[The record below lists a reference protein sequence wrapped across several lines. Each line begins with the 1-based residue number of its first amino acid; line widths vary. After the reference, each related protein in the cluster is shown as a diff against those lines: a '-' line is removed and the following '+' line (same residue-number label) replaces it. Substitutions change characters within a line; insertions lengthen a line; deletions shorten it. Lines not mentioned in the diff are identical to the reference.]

1 MPMEALSPSRPATVK
16 ATGWRRF
23 GRVLINAGQSWLDH
37 RGASKGAAVAFYTMF
52 SMAPIL
58 VLVTAIAGAFFGPQA
73 AQGQIVAQLS
83 GLVGEVGAQ
92 AIQTALISANND
104 QAGELATIVA
114 TALLLVGATTV
125 FSELKD
131 SLDEIWQ
138 VPKPPSSGI
147 FTLIRTRLLSFGLIL
162 VLGFLLLVSLVV
174 NAVLAVL
181 QSYWSGLWSNFLM
194 VLTPLASLFSFLVIA
209 SMFAAIFKM
218 LPRAPLSW
226 RDVFIGSLGTAALF
240 TLGKY
245 VIGVYLGNSGVT
257 STYGAAGS
265 LAALLIWFYYSAQ
278 IFFFGAEFTRQYAL
292 NFGSLRESGE
302 TGETRREARDE
313 RDLSP
318 DQTNGQML
326 VAGDISNTNNTKAFL
341 TSKRRDGS
349 N

>member
-1 MPMEALSPSRPATVK
+1 MRTAFRPHSHPSQPVALK
-16 ATGWRRF
+16 ATGWRCF
-23 GRVLINAGQSWLDH
+23 GRLLLNAGQSWLDH
-37 RGASKGAAVAFYTMF
+37 RAASKGAAVAFYTMF

-58 VLVTAIAGAFFGPQA
+58 VLVTAIAGAFFGPRA
-73 AQGQIVAQLS
+73 AQGEIVAQLS

-92 AIQTALISANND
+92 AIQTALVSANND
-104 QAGELATIVA
+104 RSGVIATVIA

-131 SLDEIWQ
+131 SLDDIWQ
-138 VPKPPSSGI
+138 IPKSPSGGI
-147 FTLIRTRLLSFGLIL
+147 IVLVRTRLLSFGLIL

-174 NAVLAVL
+174 NAVLALL
-181 QSYWSGLWSNFLM
+181 QSYWSGVGSNFLV

-218 LPRAPLSW
+218 LPQAPLSW

-245 VIGVYLGNSGVT
+245 VIGVYLGNSGVS

-265 LAALLIWFYYSAQ
+265 LAALLIWIYYSAQ

-292 NFGSLRESGE
+292 HFGSLRGV
-302 TGETRREARDE
+302 D
-313 RDLSP
+313 
-318 DQTNGQML
+318 TNT
-326 VAGDISNTNNTKAFL
+326 DTNPANAFL
-341 TSKRRDGS
+341 TSKRAGGS

>member
-1 MPMEALSPSRPATVK
+1 MQAASSSPSRPAAVK
-16 ATGWRRF
+16 ATGWRLF
-23 GRVLINAGQSWLDH
+23 GRLLLNAGQSWLDH
-37 RGASKGAAVAFYTMF
+37 RAASKGAAVAFYTMF

-58 VLVTAIAGAFFGPQA
+58 VLVTAIAGAFFGPSA

-92 AIQTALISANND
+92 ALQTALISANND
-104 QAGELATIVA
+104 QGGAIATAVA

-138 VPKPPSSGI
+138 IPKPPASGI
-147 FTLIRTRLLSFGLIL
+147 VTLIRTRLLSFGLIL

-174 NAVLAVL
+174 NAALALL
-181 QSYWSGLWSNFLM
+181 QSYWSGVWSDFLM
-194 VLTPLASLFSFLVIA
+194 ILTPLSALFSFLVIA

-218 LPRAPLSW
+218 LPQAPLSW

-245 VIGVYLGNSGVT
+245 VIGVYLGNSGIS

-265 LAALLIWFYYSAQ
+265 LAALLIWIYYSAQ

-292 NFGSLRESGE
+292 SFGSLRDAKNHADRNAIAAIPGTAESSAPKELG
-302 TGETRREARDE
+302 G
-313 RDLSP
+313 
-318 DQTNGQML
+318 G
-326 VAGDISNTNNTKAFL
+326 AGKAFL
-341 TSKRRDGS
+341 TSKKSDAG

>member
-1 MPMEALSPSRPATVK
+1 MRTAFRPHSQPSQPVALK

-23 GRVLINAGQSWLDH
+23 GRLLLNAGQSWLDH
-37 RGASKGAAVAFYTMF
+37 RAASKGAAVAFYTMF

-58 VLVTAIAGAFFGPQA
+58 VLVTAIAGAFFGPRA
-73 AQGQIVAQLS
+73 AQGEIVAQLS

-92 AIQTALISANND
+92 AIQTALVSANND
-104 QAGELATIVA
+104 QNGIIATVIA

-131 SLDEIWQ
+131 SLDDIWQ
-138 VPKPPSSGI
+138 IPKPPSAGI
-147 FTLIRTRLLSFGLIL
+147 IVLVRTRLLSFGLIL

-174 NAVLAVL
+174 NAVLALL
-181 QSYWSGLWSNFLM
+181 QSYWSGVGSNFLV

-218 LPRAPLSW
+218 LPQASLSW

-245 VIGVYLGNSGVT
+245 VIGVYLGNSGVS

-265 LAALLIWFYYSAQ
+265 LAALLIWIYYSAQ

-292 NFGSLRESGE
+292 HFGSLRGV
-302 TGETRREARDE
+302 D
-313 RDLSP
+313 
-318 DQTNGQML
+318 TN
-326 VAGDISNTNNTKAFL
+326 ADTHPANAFL
-341 TSKRRDGS
+341 TSKRAGGS

>member
-1 MPMEALSPSRPATVK
+1 MQAASSSPSRPAAVK

-23 GRVLINAGQSWLDH
+23 GRLLLNAGQAWLDH
-37 RGASKGAAVAFYTMF
+37 RAASKGAAVAFYTMF

-58 VLVTAIAGAFFGPQA
+58 VLVTAIAGAFFGASA

-92 AIQTALISANND
+92 AIQTTLISANTD
-104 QAGELATIVA
+104 QDGALATVVA
-114 TALLLVGATTV
+114 TVLLLVGATTV

-131 SLDEIWQ
+131 SLDDIWQ
-138 VPKPPSSGI
+138 IPKPPSSGI

-181 QSYWSGLWSNFLM
+181 QSYWSGMWSNFLM
-194 VLTPLASLFSFLVIA
+194 VLTPLSALFSFLVIA

-218 LPRAPLSW
+218 LPQAPLSW
-226 RDVFIGSLGTAALF
+226 RDVSIGSLGTAALF

-245 VIGVYLGNSGVT
+245 LIGVYLGNSGVS

-265 LAALLIWFYYSAQ
+265 LAALLIWIYYSAQ

-292 NFGSLRESGE
+292 TFGSLRD
-302 TGETRREARDE
+302 AHNH
-313 RDLSP
+313 P
-318 DQTNGQML
+318 DRNGI
-326 VAGDISNTNNTKAFL
+326 AGKTDVNENNRPKEKNGGAGKAFL
-341 TSKRRDGS
+341 TSKKSDAG

>member
-1 MPMEALSPSRPATVK
+1 MPATTSISRRTQAVK
-16 ATGWRRF
+16 ATGWRRL
-23 GRVLINAGQSWLDH
+23 GRLLINAGQAWMHH
-37 RGASKGAAVAFYTMF
+37 RAASKGAAVAFYTMF

-58 VLVTAIAGAFFGPQA
+58 VLVTAIAGAFFGPSA

-92 AIQTALISANND
+92 AIQTALLSASND
-104 QAGELATIVA
+104 RSGALATIVA

-131 SLDEIWQ
+131 SLDDIWQ
-138 VPKPPSSGI
+138 IPKSPTSGI
-147 FTLIRTRLLSFGLIL
+147 LTLIRTRLLSFGLIL

-181 QSYWSGLWSNFLM
+181 QSYWSGVWSEFLV
-194 VLTPLASLFSFLVIA
+194 VLTPLAALFSFLVIA
-209 SMFAAIFKM
+209 AMFAAIFKM
-218 LPRAPLSW
+218 LPQAPLSW

-245 VIGVYLGNSGVT
+245 LIGVYLGNSGVT

-265 LAALLIWFYYSAQ
+265 LAALLIWIYYSAQ

-292 NFGSLRESGE
+292 AFGSLRESNALAKENGPDLKNEIKSEREE
-302 TGETRREARDE
+302 TMHGGKAE
-313 RDLSP
+313 
-318 DQTNGQML
+318 
-326 VAGDISNTNNTKAFL
+326 AFL
-341 TSKRRDGS
+341 TSKRSSGRNQG